1 MIAINIS
8 DIQILVSKD
17 YSPIERSQDSLEK
30 CLISG
35 LEQGK

>member
-1 MIAINIS
+1 MVAVNIS

-17 YSPIERSQDSLEK
+17 YSLIERSQDFLEK